1 MRDWKRGIRKRR
13 EAKLRALREGRL
25 PKNVYAD
32 RSKWERWDKKE
43 FKTWDKKRPFLWRYG
58 KKQIGGLL
66 GKRESRFLWQVFLSF
81 FLLTIIYLIFQSNV
95 PASRQA
101 QDFIGEVMERDFNFA
116 SVNAWYREL
125 AGRSILPTFSL
136 EESETKSDRE
146 VKWVPV
152 VRGKVLRS
160 FQEDGQGVLIQ
171 VEENSPVVSA
181 AEGWV
186 VFVGEREGL
195 GQTVII
201 RHAKGNE
208 IWYGRLKEPQVR
220 EKEWVKPQQPIG
232 MPGGTEG
239 SLYIARKS
247 GEIFIDPQDV
257 IAVE

>member
-1 MRDWKRGIRKRR
+1 MRDWNRGIRKRR
-13 EAKLRALREGRL
+13 EAKLRALREGR
-25 PKNVYAD
+25 PFKPMYTN

-43 FKTWDKKRPFLWRYG
+43 TQTRDHQQPSLWRYG
-58 KKQIGGLL
+58 KKQIGGVL
-66 GKRESRFLWQVFLSF
+66 GKGESRFWRQVFLSF
-81 FLLTIIYLIFQSNV
+81 FLLTIIYLIYQSNV

-101 QDFIGEVMERDFNFA
+101 QDFISEVMERDFNFA
-116 SVNAWYREL
+116 SVNAWYQEL

-136 EESETKSDRE
+136 EEPNTNTDRE
-146 VKWVPV
+146 GKWVPV

-171 VEENSPVVSA
+171 VEGSRPAVAA

-186 VFVGEREGL
+186 VFVGEREDL

-208 IWYGRLKEPQVR
+208 IWYGRLKEPQVQ

-232 MPGGTEG
+232 LAGGKDG

-247 GEIFIDPQDV
+247 GESFIDPQDV